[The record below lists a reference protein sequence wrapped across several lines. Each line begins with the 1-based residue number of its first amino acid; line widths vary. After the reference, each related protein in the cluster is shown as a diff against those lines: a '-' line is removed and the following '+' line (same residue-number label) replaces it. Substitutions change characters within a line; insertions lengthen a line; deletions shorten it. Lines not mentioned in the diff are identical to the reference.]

1 MKYRTKSLAEATAL
15 LADENMVTEFV
26 GLEPSER
33 QNKFKFVINV
43 DVDET
48 VFNQWTL
55 DYINGKVRV
64 NPKQYDAEINMLR
77 DRLSLAK
84 N

>member
-15 LADENMVTEFV
+15 LADTDMVTEFV
-26 GLEPSER
+26 GLETSER
-33 QNKFKFVINV
+33 QNKFKFVITV
-43 DVDET
+43 EADET

-55 DYINGKVRV
+55 DYINGKIRV
-64 NPKQYDAEINMLR
+64 NPKQYDAEMNMLR

>member
-15 LADENMVTEFV
+15 LADEKMDTEFV

-33 QNKFKFVINV
+33 QNKFKFVISV
-43 DVDET
+43 SVDET
-48 VFNQWTL
+48 VFNQWSL
-55 DYINGKVRV
+55 DYINGKIKV
-64 NPKQYDAEINMLR
+64 NPKKYDADMNMLR